1 LRGRANSAESRLWV
15 TRVVSAVARQLPVGL
30 RHRTMSTPQRTG
42 AVCHQQT
49 KLITQESR
57 RRIRDQQDREQ
68 RLIGAMEAFVDLA

>member
-1 LRGRANSAESRLWV
+1 
-15 TRVVSAVARQLPVGL
+15 
-30 RHRTMSTPQRTG
+30 MSTPQRTG

-68 RLIGAMEAFVDLA
+68 RLIGAMEAFVDLGMVVSDGDQVH